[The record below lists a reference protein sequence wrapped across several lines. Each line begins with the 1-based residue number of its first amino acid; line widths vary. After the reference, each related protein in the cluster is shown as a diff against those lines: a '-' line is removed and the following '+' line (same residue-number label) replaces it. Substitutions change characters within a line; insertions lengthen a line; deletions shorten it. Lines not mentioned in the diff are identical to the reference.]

1 MSPLPRDDQRTLLE
15 LARRAISESLSR
27 LPPFDVPTVSVSLDR
42 PAGAFVTLYREGQL
56 RGCIGR
62 IEAVERLVKTVVDCA
77 VGAAFHDPRFT
88 PVVAE
93 ELSLL
98 LIEISVLSPATP
110 IRPEAV
116 EVGLHGLVIS
126 REPFRGVLLPKV
138 AAERGWTSQRFLE
151 ETCRKAGLPPDAWRN
166 PETECLSFTNEVFS
180 EAEFKEGHSLPKR

>member
-15 LARRAISESLSR
+15 LARRAISESISR
-27 LPPFDVPTVSVSLDR
+27 LPLFDVPPVSASLDR
-42 PAGAFVTLYREGQL
+42 PAGAFVTLYREGHL

-62 IEAVERLVKTVVDCA
+62 IEPVEPLAKTVAHCA

-88 PVVAE
+88 PVVAD

-98 LIEISVLSPATP
+98 VIEISVLSPAKP

-116 EVGLHGLVIS
+116 EVGLHGLVVS
-126 REPFRGVLLPKV
+126 REQFHGVLLPKV

-166 PETECLSFTNEVFS
+166 PETECLSFTDEVFS
-180 EAEFKEGHSLPKR
+180 EAELNEGHPLPGR